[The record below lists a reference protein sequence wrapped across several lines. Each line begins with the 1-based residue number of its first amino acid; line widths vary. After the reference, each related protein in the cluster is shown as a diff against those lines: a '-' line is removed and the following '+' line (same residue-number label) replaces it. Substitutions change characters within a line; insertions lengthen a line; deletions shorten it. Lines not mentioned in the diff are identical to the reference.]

1 MADNSVKFLTGSISD
16 LQAKNTNGTPKVPIV
31 PGRVYF
37 AVDTDRNYGYIAY
50 DVSASQRLVMSTR
63 AELSDRVSHDLT
75 LGDKSYNGS
84 ADVDILGSDLHRLS
98 ASNYLGIT
106 NTNITTSP
114 GITTASVY
122 IIAEKKNKTAVVGN
136 LVIYNNKEYYWSGG
150 AGWKPVGAAS
160 FKLRQNPILSPSAS
174 SSTISFIDTISQDE
188 NGIITATKKTV
199 RNATASQ
206 SGVVTTTEQ
215 TFSGLK
221 IFNNGI
227 KLGSNINMGDAGTP
241 SSYPFVGNKITWTG
255 GTDGAEIY
263 YRLDSSDA
271 GRLFLNMTDDT
282 NALIALAYNGTAKSY
297 INPSTPSFYP
307 ATSNTGSLGTSSNK
321 WANIYATTIH
331 GNLDG
336 NANTAT
342 NATTA
347 TNLSAA
353 GTWTW
358 ANGTTAGPT
367 ATLVLGGKTT
377 NIGAIPSASTSQS
390 GIVTTGAQSFAGVKT
405 FTNKIVLKDG
415 NQAGAQIGAA
425 YITTASAT
433 NGEVV
438 LQNGHL
444 RFGGSGWDYNQ
455 WAGLKYDHVNKK
467 IVLGLADG
475 SEFTANNAQSGGTF
489 KLAGIST
496 VDLNKTASI
505 RNLAVGGGIYWNPYV
520 ESSSDGSDAA
530 SITVLSSGAAG
541 GTELRIQ
548 QANDSTDIINL
559 VSPYYI
565 YFNSKQAFQI
575 NDSWLRINPN
585 GGFSSGT
592 LFSRLLRA
600 DAELQARDIGLY
612 NANQFRT
619 GRWHNVAT
627 GTAGDGSNSGTMGA
641 VYLELGN
648 GTAQS
653 AASGAGGGNA
663 KGYLRLYG
671 SSTAVGTLEFDN
683 TYFRPSA
690 DIYFVNNS
698 SSTSGWANGIRGQVG
713 ANDYWRVGGGATG
726 SNAGYMEI
734 ATSDD
739 ANEPIYVRQYSG
751 VFGTLNTTLTL
762 LDASHNTIIPNALT
776 VGTTTSQAANYK
788 FYVNGTSY
796 FNGNTT
802 HNGIDYFA
810 NGTTYYINNSADA
823 NLRRGI
829 FSGTSNGDTAA
840 SSFFNTGALEIRE
853 AGRVGNG
860 QTSFNYAPRIGF
872 HWSGRIA
879 GSLSF
884 HNDGIFYFR
893 KQNGTDRA
901 TIDANVNG
909 NSSTAT
915 QFASNKSITLTG
927 DVSGSASSK
936 GGWSITTSIGA
947 GKVTNAMLAGSIEN
961 GKLINSKITLAGND
975 VSLGGSLS
983 ADTLR
988 TSLGLSNALHFIGI
1002 ATVAI
1007 TDGSTTD
1014 PKISGY
1020 TTKTSGDVII
1030 DKDSAYEYIWTGSKW
1045 ERLGGDGSYKVVQSA
1060 VTDPTASG
1068 TSNTFIATISQDANG
1083 KITAT
1088 KKTVA
1093 VTNNAPTL
1101 AWGTTSTIGIVAGTS
1116 LQVKMPAN
1124 PNVDTKVTQN
1134 AIKASDYTNWRPLIW
1149 GASNSSTEG
1158 FTPSTV
1164 TDGVYTAQTLSCQ
1177 PSSGTIRAT
1186 TFKGNLSGNANT
1198 ATTATRLYGGS
1209 IPGWGT
1215 LTSANGYANISSYD
1229 YGNLGA
1235 YGIAGKGGQLS
1246 IQVDG
1251 FFYQNEGQFL
1261 VLDTNNYNNYA
1272 PTKTG
1277 GGASGTWGINI
1288 TGNAATATKLAT
1300 ARTISLTGSV
1310 TGSGTFDGSGNLS
1323 IATTTNHTHK
1333 YAGSASAGG
1342 SANSAV
1348 KLDTATAGDS
1358 NTPVYFSGGKPV
1370 ACTSLDLNTSGT
1382 AAGLSSV
1389 IANDKLPDRLREYHT
1404 NGMTLD
1410 STACGWYYASSSNT
1424 SPFTT
1429 ASDFMVM
1436 NQGYSTAW
1444 GSQIATDFRSNRLAV
1459 RNKNNGTWNSWV
1471 RVLDQNTGVARA
1483 HYGTTSGSEKYVLI
1497 TINKETHWM
1506 LNFTIKLYQSYTAT
1520 DIQVSGYN
1528 YGSNYWYSPNAVI
1541 LGSTNTNGIK
1551 VYFGYTGAYKLWV
1564 AVDGGDYTGVDVLN
1578 AVNGYQQI
1586 SLDDAF
1592 TITRVSALPGALQS
1606 TITAYRPYYRN
1617 ETVTAATKLATA
1629 RTIWGQL
1636 FDGTANISGNM
1647 TGVGNINTAASPAG
1661 TIYTSNWFRSTGKTG
1676 WYSETYGGGLYMT
1689 DSTYIRNFNG
1699 KSVRL
1704 DNLCLGAD
1712 NNSYRLYVNGIQY
1725 IQSNSSS
1732 STTKGLTINNGVLS
1746 ISNYNQTL
1754 SVGAQ
1759 NTSWTHFETTGSQFY
1774 FNKQIHIDG
1783 NLTRYNYSGS
1793 GYGTISGYN
1802 LAGNAASA
1810 TKLATARNITIGN
1823 KTNSFNG
1830 SADIA
1835 YNLQDVLIRAGNE
1848 FNYTADGIAG
1858 LWFNYKTQTGTNST
1872 TKITNYY
1879 FGNGQGG
1886 TGGVTINA
1894 SNFSGNAATAT
1905 NADTVDHVHLE
1916 WAGSQAASATTWL
1929 AGWTSDG
1936 TKIKAVRQS
1945 DLSVSTSSTLAINNT
1960 MGLSNCLQYIQ
1971 TSSQTSA
1978 NDLPSATWYHVL
1990 RFNHGNGDT
1999 YYKRLM
2005 AFSFWGRNNVYTATA
2020 EGNGTTSAWSKFW
2033 LQGDSVTGAVW
2044 NDYAEYREADTI
2056 QGGRCV
2062 REVGDDTLTLTTKR
2076 LMRGCSI
2083 TSDTW
2088 GFAQGETDKAKTP
2101 IAVAGRVLAYP
2112 LEDRELFR
2120 EYIGY
2125 SVCSGPNGTVSLMTE
2140 EEELKYPWAIVGTV
2154 SAVPDYEE
2162 WGGGEMADRPSV
2174 KVDGRVWI
2182 RIK

>member
-37 AVDTDRNYGYIAY
+37 AVDTERNYGYIAY

-150 AGWKPVGAAS
+150 AGWKPVGTAS
-160 FKLRQNPILSPSAS
+160 FKLRQNPISSPSAS

-215 TFSGLK
+215 TFGGLK

-336 NANTAT
+336 NASTAT

-358 ANGTTAGPT
+358 TNGTTAGPT

-377 NIGAIPSASTSQS
+377 NVGAVPSASTSQS
-390 GIVTTGAQSFAGVKT
+390 GIVTTGSQSFAGVKT

-425 YITTASAT
+425 YITTASTT

-455 WAGLKYDHVNKK
+455 WAGLKYDHTNKK

-475 SEFTANNAQSGGTF
+475 SEFTANSAQSGGTF

-520 ESSSDGSDAA
+520 ESSSDGSDAV
-530 SITVLSSGAAG
+530 SITVLKSGAAG

-548 QANDSTDIINL
+548 QANDSNDIINL

-565 YFNSKQAFQI
+565 YFNSKQTFQI

-619 GRWHNVAT
+619 GRWYNVAT
-627 GTAGDGSNSGTMGA
+627 GTAGDGSNSGAMGA

-683 TYFRPSA
+683 NYFRPSA
-690 DIYFVNNS
+690 DIYFVNNYA
-698 SSTSGWANGIRGQVG
+698 STSGWANGIRGQVG

-726 SNAGYMEI
+726 SNSGYMEI
-734 ATSDD
+734 ATADD

-776 VGTTTSQAANYK
+776 VGITTSQAANYK

-927 DVSGSASSK
+927 DVSGSTSSK

-1030 DKDSAYEYIWTGSKW
+1030 DKDKFYEYVWTGSAW
-1045 ERLGGDGSYKVVQSA
+1045 ERLGGDSSYKVTQGA
-1060 VTDPTASG
+1060 VTDPAASG

-1093 VTNNAPTL
+1093 VINNAPTL
-1101 AWGTTSTIGIVAGTS
+1101 AWGTTSTIGTVAGTS

-1149 GASNSSTEG
+1149 GASNSGTEG

-1177 PSSGTIRAT
+1177 PSSGTIKAN
-1186 TFKGNLSGNANT
+1186 TFKGNLSGNAATASKLTDITSTDLASSTNT
-1198 ATTATRLYGGS
+1198 WRRVWFSYDNNTTGRPAYSDSFVYQTSTNTLKVANIQGNASSATKFASAQS
-1209 IPGWGT
+1209 ITLTGDTTGTTSSQAGWSIGTNTYKLSNSGT
-1215 LTSANGYANISSYD
+1215 LDTVAKLDGFIEGSKFKYATVAALDGLNGLGKNDGIILSAPWTSNGYGHQIYLDDNGYTIAHRYRNTTKD
-1229 YGNLGA
+1229 ENGNNVSLWSA
-1235 YGIAGKGGQLS
+1235 WKIL
-1246 IQVDG
+1246 
-1251 FFYQNEGQFL
+1251 
-1261 VLDTNNYNNYA
+1261 LDSNNYTSYTV
-1272 PTKTG
+1272 TKTG

-1288 TGNAATATKLAT
+1288 SGNASTATKLAT
-1300 ARTISLTGSV
+1300 ARTISLSGAV
-1310 TGSGTFDGSGNLS
+1310 TGSASFDGSGN
-1323 IATTTNHTHK
+1323 
-1333 YAGSASAGG
+1333 
-1342 SANSAV
+1342 
-1348 KLDTATAGDS
+1348 
-1358 NTPVYFSGGKPV
+1358 
-1370 ACTSLDLNTSGT
+1370 
-1382 AAGLSSV
+1382 
-1389 IANDKLPDRLREYHT
+1389 
-1404 NGMTLD
+1404 
-1410 STACGWYYASSSNT
+1410 
-1424 SPFTT
+1424 
-1429 ASDFMVM
+1429 
-1436 NQGYSTAW
+1436 
-1444 GSQIATDFRSNRLAV
+1444 
-1459 RNKNNGTWNSWV
+1459 
-1471 RVLDQNTGVARA
+1471 
-1483 HYGTTSGSEKYVLI
+1483 I
-1497 TINKETHWM
+1497 TINTTSNITNEIISIQKTLTVSNEWIDTGITSSDCSTM
-1506 LNFTIKLYQSYTAT
+1506 AT
-1520 DIQVSGYN
+1520 GTYAVQLSGFN
-1528 YGSNYWYSPNAVI
+1528 NGI
-1541 LGSTNTNGIK
+1541 LGQ
-1551 VYFGYTGAYKLWV
+1551 W
-1564 AVDGGDYTGVDVLN
+1564 GD
-1578 AVNGYQQI
+1578 I
-1586 SLDDAF
+1586 
-1592 TITRVSALPGALQS
+1592 
-1606 TITAYRPYYRN
+1606 
-1617 ETVTAATKLATA
+1617 
-1629 RTIWGQL
+1629 
-1636 FDGTANISGNM
+1636 
-1647 TGVGNINTAASPAG
+1647 
-1661 TIYTSNWFRSTGKTG
+1661 
-1676 WYSETYGGGLYMT
+1676 
-1689 DSTYIRNFNG
+1689 
-1699 KSVRL
+1699 
-1704 DNLCLGAD
+1704 
-1712 NNSYRLYVNGIQY
+1712 
-1725 IQSNSSS
+1725 
-1732 STTKGLTINNGVLS
+1732 
-1746 ISNYNQTL
+1746 
-1754 SVGAQ
+1754 
-1759 NTSWTHFETTGSQFY
+1759 
-1774 FNKQIHIDG
+1774 
-1783 NLTRYNYSGS
+1783 YSGVMS
-1793 GYGTISGYN
+1793 WYVG
-1802 LAGNAASA
+1802 
-1810 TKLATARNITIGN
+1810 
-1823 KTNSFNG
+1823 
-1830 SADIA
+1830 
-1835 YNLQDVLIRAGNE
+1835 
-1848 FNYTADGIAG
+1848 
-1858 LWFNYKTQTGTNST
+1858 GTNSGDSDEILLHSAGHAT
-1872 TKITNYY
+1872 
-1879 FGNGQGG
+1879 NGQHIFLRTIRTSNT
-1886 TGGVTINA
+1886 TGLFKLQIKG
-1894 SNFSGNAATAT
+1894 SAT
-1905 NADTVDHVHLE
+1905 NSTASTV
-1916 WAGSQAASATTWL
+1916 TF
-1929 AGWTSDG
+1929 
-1936 TKIKAVRQS
+1936 KFR
-1945 DLSVSTSSTLAINNT
+1945 
-1960 MGLSNCLQYIQ
+1960 
-1971 TSSQTSA
+1971 
-1978 NDLPSATWYHVL
+1978 
-1990 RFNHGNGDT
+1990 
-1999 YYKRLM
+1999 RL
-2005 AFSFWGRNNVYTATA
+2005 
-2020 EGNGTTSAWSKFW
+2020 
-2033 LQGDSVTGAVW
+2033 
-2044 NDYAEYREADTI
+2044 I
-2056 QGGRCV
+2056 
-2062 REVGDDTLTLTTKR
+2062 
-2076 LMRGCSI
+2076 
-2083 TSDTW
+2083 
-2088 GFAQGETDKAKTP
+2088 
-2101 IAVAGRVLAYP
+2101 
-2112 LEDRELFR
+2112 
-2120 EYIGY
+2120 
-2125 SVCSGPNGTVSLMTE
+2125 
-2140 EEELKYPWAIVGTV
+2140 
-2154 SAVPDYEE
+2154 
-2162 WGGGEMADRPSV
+2162 
-2174 KVDGRVWI
+2174 
-2182 RIK
+2182 

>member
-122 IIAEKKNKTAVVGN
+122 IISEKKNKTAVVGN

-150 AGWKPVGAAS
+150 AGWKPVGTAS
-160 FKLRQNPILSPSAS
+160 FKLRQNPISSPSAS

-206 SGVVTTTEQ
+206 SGIVTTTEQ
-215 TFSGLK
+215 TFGGLK

-331 GNLDG
+331 GALDG
-336 NANTAT
+336 NASTAT

-358 ANGTTAGPT
+358 SNGTTAGPT

-377 NIGAIPSASTSQS
+377 NVGAVPSASTSQS

-405 FTNKIVLKDG
+405 FTNKIILKDG

-425 YITTASAT
+425 YITTASTT

-455 WAGLKYDHVNKK
+455 WAGLKYDHTNKK

-475 SEFTANNAQSGGTF
+475 SEFTANSAQSGGTF

-530 SITVLSSGAAG
+530 SITVLNSGAAG

-548 QANDSTDIINL
+548 QANDSNDIINL

-619 GRWHNVAT
+619 GRWYNVAT

-734 ATSDD
+734 ATADD
-739 ANEPIYVRQYSG
+739 ANEPIFVRQYSG

-776 VGTTTSQAANYK
+776 VGTTSSQAANYK
-788 FYVNGTSY
+788 FYINGTSY

-860 QTSFNYAPRIGF
+860 QISFNYAPRIGF

-915 QFASNKSITLTG
+915 QFASNKTITLSG

-1060 VTDPTASG
+1060 VADPAASG

-1101 AWGTTSTIGIVAGTS
+1101 AWGTTSTIGTVAGTS

-1158 FTPSTV
+1158 FTPSTI

-1177 PSSGTIRAT
+1177 PSSGTIKAN

-1198 ATTATRLYGGS
+1198 ASKLTDITSTDLASSTNTWRRVWFSYDNNTTGRPAYSDNFVYQTATNTLKVANIQGNASSATKFASVQS
-1209 IPGWGT
+1209 ITLTGDTTGTASSQAGWSIGTNTYKLSNSGT
-1215 LTSANGYANISSYD
+1215 LDTIAKLDGFIEGGKFKYATIAALDGLNGLGKNDGIILSAPWTSNGYGHQIYLDDNGYTIAHRYRNTTKD
-1229 YGNLGA
+1229 ENGNNVSLWSA
-1235 YGIAGKGGQLS
+1235 WKIL
-1246 IQVDG
+1246 
-1251 FFYQNEGQFL
+1251 
-1261 VLDTNNYNNYA
+1261 LDSNNYTSYTV
-1272 PTKTG
+1272 TKTG

-1288 TGNAATATKLAT
+1288 
-1300 ARTISLTGSV
+1300 
-1310 TGSGTFDGSGNLS
+1310 
-1323 IATTTNHTHK
+1323 
-1333 YAGSASAGG
+1333 
-1342 SANSAV
+1342 
-1348 KLDTATAGDS
+1348 
-1358 NTPVYFSGGKPV
+1358 
-1370 ACTSLDLNTSGT
+1370 
-1382 AAGLSSV
+1382 
-1389 IANDKLPDRLREYHT
+1389 
-1404 NGMTLD
+1404 
-1410 STACGWYYASSSNT
+1410 
-1424 SPFTT
+1424 
-1429 ASDFMVM
+1429 
-1436 NQGYSTAW
+1436 
-1444 GSQIATDFRSNRLAV
+1444 
-1459 RNKNNGTWNSWV
+1459 
-1471 RVLDQNTGVARA
+1471 
-1483 HYGTTSGSEKYVLI
+1483 
-1497 TINKETHWM
+1497 
-1506 LNFTIKLYQSYTAT
+1506 
-1520 DIQVSGYN
+1520 
-1528 YGSNYWYSPNAVI
+1528 
-1541 LGSTNTNGIK
+1541 
-1551 VYFGYTGAYKLWV
+1551 
-1564 AVDGGDYTGVDVLN
+1564 
-1578 AVNGYQQI
+1578 
-1586 SLDDAF
+1586 
-1592 TITRVSALPGALQS
+1592 
-1606 TITAYRPYYRN
+1606 
-1617 ETVTAATKLATA
+1617 
-1629 RTIWGQL
+1629 
-1636 FDGTANISGNM
+1636 
-1647 TGVGNINTAASPAG
+1647 
-1661 TIYTSNWFRSTGKTG
+1661 
-1676 WYSETYGGGLYMT
+1676 
-1689 DSTYIRNFNG
+1689 
-1699 KSVRL
+1699 
-1704 DNLCLGAD
+1704 
-1712 NNSYRLYVNGIQY
+1712 
-1725 IQSNSSS
+1725 
-1732 STTKGLTINNGVLS
+1732 
-1746 ISNYNQTL
+1746 
-1754 SVGAQ
+1754 
-1759 NTSWTHFETTGSQFY
+1759 
-1774 FNKQIHIDG
+1774 
-1783 NLTRYNYSGS
+1783 
-1793 GYGTISGYN
+1793 
-1802 LAGNAASA
+1802 
-1810 TKLATARNITIGN
+1810 
-1823 KTNSFNG
+1823 
-1830 SADIA
+1830 
-1835 YNLQDVLIRAGNE
+1835 
-1848 FNYTADGIAG
+1848 
-1858 LWFNYKTQTGTNST
+1858 
-1872 TKITNYY
+1872 
-1879 FGNGQGG
+1879 
-1886 TGGVTINA
+1886 
-1894 SNFSGNAATAT
+1894 SGNAATAT
-1905 NADTVDHVHLE
+1905 NATTATNLAAAGTWT
-1916 WAGSQAASATTWL
+1916 WANGTTAGPTASLVLGGKTTSIGAIPAASSSVSGIITTGAQSIAGEKTFNNRIFAKGYYMSDCQTSPTQSNCFGYYQWGDQVQYTYRDANNNYIGQAFAIYVTDGHSLWNKDSYHDANILANQNNLFNIGSSTSKFANIYATTFHGSL
-1929 AGWTSDG
+1929 DG
-1936 TKIKAVRQS
+1936 NAATA
-1945 DLSVSTSSTLAINNT
+1945 STSNATNYLNINN
-1960 MGLSNCLQYIQ
+1960 SANCSYGLQYMQ
-1971 TSSQTSA
+1971 PSSQTSG
-1978 NDLPSATWYHVL
+1978 NDLPSNTWWHVIKM
-1990 RFNHGNGDT
+1990 NHGNGDT
-1999 YYKRLM
+1999 YYKRLL
-2005 AFSFWGRNNVYTATA
+2005 AFDFWNDNIMTSGAVNDGKTRAWKQVWVQ
-2020 EGNGTTSAWSKFW
+2020 GN
-2033 LQGDSVTGAVW
+2033 SVTGAVW

-2062 REVGDDTLTLTTKR
+2062 REVGDDTLALTTKR

-2088 GFAQGETDKAKTP
+2088 GFAQGETEKAKTP

-2112 LEDRELFR
+2112 LEDRELFK

-2174 KVDGRVWI
+2174 KVDGRIWI
-2182 RIK
+2182 KVK